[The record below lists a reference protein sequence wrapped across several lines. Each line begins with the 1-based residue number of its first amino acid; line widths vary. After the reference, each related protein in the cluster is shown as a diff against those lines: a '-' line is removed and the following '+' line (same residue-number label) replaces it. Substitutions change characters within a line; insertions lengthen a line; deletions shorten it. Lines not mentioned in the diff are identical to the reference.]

1 MKSNEKRPCHSTQGC
16 VHTVLKIMERF
27 RERVGRCNASTSGP
41 PDTLR
46 MLEKAETP
54 RDE

>member
-27 RERVGRCNASTSGP
+27 RERVGRCNAGTSGL

-46 MLEKAETP
+46 MLEKETP